1 VGNDQELIEPITAII
16 EYARNK
22 ASIIDKRE
30 KDSQKEERMEYPI
43 REGMRRRILRL
54 SVIIGLLLLLVVS
67 KPFVIVRAGEVGVIY
82 SFGSIIGQVEEG
94 FHLIAPWHFVTHT
107 NIRVQRAVLER
118 LQSFSQETQDVFVRA
133 SLNYQVSPK
142 AVQNLFRT
150 VGPDYYHVLIEPR
163 VAQNF
168 KDETVKYRSVDI
180 APNRENIRQAVRGKL
195 EKELSPYSIHI
206 VDLLLDNVDFSQ
218 EFKRSIENKQIATQK
233 ALEEEQLVAAE
244 KFKAQQRVEAEK
256 GEGEAKLARA
266 EKEALANQK
275 LAGSLTPLLVQ
286 QAMIDKL
293 SAKIQ
298 LMVVPQGQNFLMQLP
313 QSGGK

>member
-1 VGNDQELIEPITAII
+1 
-16 EYARNK
+16 
-22 ASIIDKRE
+22 
-30 KDSQKEERMEYPI
+30 MEYPI
-43 REGMRRRILRL
+43 VRQETRRRILRL
-54 SVIIGLLLLLVVS
+54 SVVIVLLLLLIIT

-94 FHLIAPWHFVTHT
+94 FHLIAPWQFVTHT
-107 NIRVQRAVLER
+107 NIRVQRAVLDR

-133 SLNYQVSPK
+133 SLNFQVSPK

-150 VGPDYYHVLIEPR
+150 VGPDYYNVLIEPR

-180 APNRENIRQAVRGKL
+180 APNRENIRQAVRAKL

-244 KFKAQQRVEAEK
+244 RFKAQQRVEAEK

-275 LAGSLTPLLVQ
+275 LAASLTPLLVQ
-286 QAMIDKL
+286 QSMIDKL

-313 QSGGK
+313 ASGAK

>member
-1 VGNDQELIEPITAII
+1 
-16 EYARNK
+16 
-22 ASIIDKRE
+22 
-30 KDSQKEERMEYPI
+30 MEYQL
-43 REGMRRRILRL
+43 REGIRGRIIKG
-54 SVIIGLLLLLVVS
+54 SVVFILLMLLAVS
-67 KPFVIVRAGEVGVIY
+67 KPFVIVRAGDVGVIY

-107 NIRVQRAVLER
+107 NIRVQRAVLEK

-180 APNRENIRQAVRGKL
+180 APNRENIRQAVRAKL
-195 EKELSPYSIHI
+195 ENELSPYSIHI

-244 KFKAQQRVEAEK
+244 KFKAQQRIEAEK

-266 EKEALANQK
+266 EKEALANQR
-275 LAGSLTPLLVQ
+275 LAVSLTPLLVQ
-286 QAMIDKL
+286 QSMIDKL
-293 SAKIQ
+293 SSKIQ
-298 LMVVPQGQNFLMQLP
+298 LMIVPQGQNFMIQLP
-313 QSGGK
+313 QAGTK

>member
-1 VGNDQELIEPITAII
+1 
-16 EYARNK
+16 
-22 ASIIDKRE
+22 
-30 KDSQKEERMEYPI
+30 MEYPI
-43 REGMRRRILRL
+43 VRQETRRRILRL
-54 SVIIGLLLLLVVS
+54 SVVIVLLLLLIIT

-107 NIRVQRAVLER
+107 NIRVQRAVLDR

-133 SLNYQVSPK
+133 SLNFQVSPK

-180 APNRENIRQAVRGKL
+180 APNRENIRQAVRAKL

-233 ALEEEQLVAAE
+233 ALEEEQLVAPE
-244 KFKAQQRVEAEK
+244 RFKAQQRVEAEK

-275 LAGSLTPLLVQ
+275 LAASLTPLLVQ
-286 QAMIDKL
+286 QSMIDKL

-313 QSGGK
+313 ASGGK

>member
-1 VGNDQELIEPITAII
+1 VL
-16 EYARNK
+16 
-22 ASIIDKRE
+22 DK
-30 KDSQKEERMEYPI
+30 
-43 REGMRRRILRL
+43 
-54 SVIIGLLLLLVVS
+54 
-67 KPFVIVRAGEVGVIY
+67 
-82 SFGSIIGQVEEG
+82 
-94 FHLIAPWHFVTHT
+94 
-107 NIRVQRAVLER
+107 

-133 SLNYQVSPK
+133 SLNFQVSPK
-142 AVQNLFRT
+142 TVQNLFRT

-180 APNRENIRQAVRGKL
+180 APNREHIRQAVRAKL
-195 EKELSPYSIHI
+195 EQELSPYSIHI
-206 VDLLLDNVDFSQ
+206 VDLLLDNVDFSP

-266 EKEALANQK
+266 EKEALANHK
-275 LAGSLTPLLVQ
+275 LAASLTPLLVQ
-286 QAMIDKL
+286 QSMIDKL

-298 LMVVPQGQNFLMQLP
+298 VMVVPQGQNFLMQLP
-313 QSGGK
+313 QTAGK

>member
-1 VGNDQELIEPITAII
+1 
-16 EYARNK
+16 
-22 ASIIDKRE
+22 
-30 KDSQKEERMEYPI
+30 MEYPI
-43 REGMRRRILRL
+43 VRQETRRRILRL
-54 SVIIGLLLLLVVS
+54 SVVIVLLLLLIIT

-94 FHLIAPWHFVTHT
+94 FHLIAPWQFVTHT
-107 NIRVQRAVLER
+107 NIRVQRAVLDR

-133 SLNYQVSPK
+133 SLNFQVSPK

-150 VGPDYYHVLIEPR
+150 VGPDYYNVLIEPR

-180 APNRENIRQAVRGKL
+180 APNRENIRQAVRAKL

-233 ALEEEQLVAAE
+233 ALEEEQLVAPE
-244 KFKAQQRVEAEK
+244 RFKAQQRVEAEK

-275 LAGSLTPLLVQ
+275 LAASLTPLLVQ
-286 QAMIDKL
+286 QSMIDKL

-313 QSGGK
+313 ASGAK

>member
-1 VGNDQELIEPITAII
+1 
-16 EYARNK
+16 
-22 ASIIDKRE
+22 
-30 KDSQKEERMEYPI
+30 MEYPI
-43 REGMRRRILRL
+43 VRQETRRRILRL
-54 SVIIGLLLLLVVS
+54 SVVIVLLLLLIIT

-94 FHLIAPWHFVTHT
+94 FHLIAPWQFVTHT
-107 NIRVQRAVLER
+107 NIRVQRAVLDR

-133 SLNYQVSPK
+133 SLNFQVSPK

-180 APNRENIRQAVRGKL
+180 APNRENIRQAVRAKL

-233 ALEEEQLVAAE
+233 ALEEEQLVAPE
-244 KFKAQQRVEAEK
+244 RFKAQQRVEAEK

-275 LAGSLTPLLVQ
+275 LAASLTPLLVQ
-286 QAMIDKL
+286 QSMIDKL

-313 QSGGK
+313 ASGGK

>member
-1 VGNDQELIEPITAII
+1 
-16 EYARNK
+16 
-22 ASIIDKRE
+22 
-30 KDSQKEERMEYPI
+30 MEYQVQI
-43 REGMRRRILRL
+43 REEVRRRMMKWSAILVVL
-54 SVIIGLLLLLVVS
+54 ALLLVT
-67 KPFVIVRAGEVGVIY
+67 KPFVIVRAGDVGVIY
-82 SFGSIIGQVEEG
+82 SFGSIVGQVEEG
-94 FHLIAPWHFVTHT
+94 FHLIAPWQFVTHT

-133 SLNYQVSPK
+133 SLNFQVSPK

-180 APNRENIRQAVRGKL
+180 APNRENIRQAVRIKL

-206 VDLLLDNVDFSQ
+206 VDLLLDNIDFSQ

-275 LAGSLTPLLVQ
+275 LAASLTPLLVQ
-286 QAMIDKL
+286 QSMIDKL
-293 SAKIQ
+293 SSKIQ

-313 QSGGK
+313 GAAAK

>member
-1 VGNDQELIEPITAII
+1 
-16 EYARNK
+16 
-22 ASIIDKRE
+22 
-30 KDSQKEERMEYPI
+30 MEYPI
-43 REGMRRRILRL
+43 VRQETRRRILRL
-54 SVIIGLLLLLVVS
+54 SVVIVLLLLLIIT

-94 FHLIAPWHFVTHT
+94 FHLIAPWHCVTHA
-107 NIRVQRAVLER
+107 NIRVQRAVLDR

-133 SLNYQVSPK
+133 SLNFQVSPK

-150 VGPDYYHVLIEPR
+150 VGPDYYNVLIEPR

-180 APNRENIRQAVRGKL
+180 APNRENIRQAVRAKL

-233 ALEEEQLVAAE
+233 ALEEEQLVAPE
-244 KFKAQQRVEAEK
+244 RFKAQQRVEAEK

-275 LAGSLTPLLVQ
+275 LAASLTPLLVQ
-286 QAMIDKL
+286 QSMIDKL

-313 QSGGK
+313 ASGAK

>member
-1 VGNDQELIEPITAII
+1 
-16 EYARNK
+16 
-22 ASIIDKRE
+22 
-30 KDSQKEERMEYPI
+30 MEYPI
-43 REGMRRRILRL
+43 VRQETRRRILRL
-54 SVIIGLLLLLVVS
+54 SVVIVLLLLLIIT

-94 FHLIAPWHFVTHT
+94 FHLIAPWQFVTHT
-107 NIRVQRAVLER
+107 NIRVQRAVLDR

-133 SLNYQVSPK
+133 SLNFQVSPK

-150 VGPDYYHVLIEPR
+150 VGPDYYNVLIEPR

-180 APNRENIRQAVRGKL
+180 APNRENIRQAVRAKL

-233 ALEEEQLVAAE
+233 ALEEEQLVAPE
-244 KFKAQQRVEAEK
+244 RFKAQQRVEAEK

-275 LAGSLTPLLVQ
+275 LAASLTPLLVQ
-286 QAMIDKL
+286 QSMIDKL

-313 QSGGK
+313 ASGGK

>member
-1 VGNDQELIEPITAII
+1 V
-16 EYARNK
+16 
-22 ASIIDKRE
+22 
-30 KDSQKEERMEYPI
+30 
-43 REGMRRRILRL
+43 
-54 SVIIGLLLLLVVS
+54 LLLLLIIT

-107 NIRVQRAVLER
+107 NIRVQRAVLDR

-133 SLNYQVSPK
+133 SLNFQVSPK

-180 APNRENIRQAVRGKL
+180 APNRENIRQAVRAKL

-313 QSGGK
+313 GSGGK

>member
-1 VGNDQELIEPITAII
+1 
-16 EYARNK
+16 
-22 ASIIDKRE
+22 
-30 KDSQKEERMEYPI
+30 MEYPI
-43 REGMRRRILRL
+43 VRQETRRRILRL
-54 SVIIGLLLLLVVS
+54 SVVIVLLLLLIIT

-94 FHLIAPWHFVTHT
+94 FHLIAPWQFVTHT
-107 NIRVQRAVLER
+107 NIRVQRAVLDR

-133 SLNYQVSPK
+133 SLNFQVSPK

-150 VGPDYYHVLIEPR
+150 VGPDYYNVLIEPR

-180 APNRENIRQAVRGKL
+180 APNRENIRQAARAKL

-233 ALEEEQLVAAE
+233 ALEEEQLVAPE
-244 KFKAQQRVEAEK
+244 RFKAQQRVEAEK

-275 LAGSLTPLLVQ
+275 LAASLTPLLVQ
-286 QAMIDKL
+286 QSMIDKL

-313 QSGGK
+313 ASGGK